1 MHTTYTPELARQ
13 IVNDRL
19 REAQTRR
26 LARFTRRSRNTGQA
40 DAAGSG
46 STERVVRR
54 APRASRLFQSDII
67 GAR

>member
-1 MHTTYTPELARQ
+1 MHSTFTTEIARQ

-19 REAQTRR
+19 READTRR
-26 LARFTRRSRNTGQA
+26 LARSTRRGRKAALQA

-54 APRASRLFQSDII
+54 APRLFRNDVI
-67 GAR
+67 GVR